1 MDELLNKVKK
11 ELREIGEK
19 GVTAANLDV
28 AFKLAD
34 IAKDLEKIKKMEREE
49 REEEEGG
56 YGMRSYRGGYPHEIP
71 GPYWG
76 DHGGRDNYREG
87 WRVTREGGNYGA
99 RDGGG
104 YSARGGRYG
113 HDKMAECLDKIAN
126 SMDMYSQDKERYH
139 GDDRRVIEGLET
151 MMFGI
156 CMFVESAMDFAE
168 TAEEKEIIRKHI
180 RKLQQI

>member
-34 IAKDLEKIKKMEREE
+34 IAKDLEKVKKMEREE

-87 WRVTREGGNYGA
+87 WRVTREGGNYG
-99 RDGGG
+99 
-104 YSARGGRYG
+104 ARGGRYG

-168 TAEEKEIIRKHI
+168 TAEEKEIIRKHV

>member
-49 REEEEGG
+49 HEEEGG

-87 WRVTREGGNYGA
+87 WRVTREGGNYG
-99 RDGGG
+99 
-104 YSARGGRYG
+104 ARGGRYG

-168 TAEEKEIIRKHI
+168 TAEEKEIIRKHV